1 MKLLK
6 SLLAFLT
13 IFYSQKKKKKK
24 MPANKISTKAIL
36 LVLCFQSHQYIEES
50 LKPQCNISMR
60 HRI

>member
-13 IFYSQKKKKKK
+13 IFYSQKKKKK

-50 LKPQCNISMR
+50 LNPQSNISMR